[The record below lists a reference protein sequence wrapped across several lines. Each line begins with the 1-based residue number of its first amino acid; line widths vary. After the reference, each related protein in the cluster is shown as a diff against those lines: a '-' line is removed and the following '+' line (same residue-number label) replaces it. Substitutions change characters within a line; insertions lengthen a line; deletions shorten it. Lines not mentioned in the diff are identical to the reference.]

1 MTPFEQ
7 FLCLFLILISGYIS
21 SSEIALFSL
30 SRFQLRSIKEHL
42 RPSVHQ
48 NIKRLL
54 ADPGGLLMTILVIN
68 EILNISLSTM
78 ITNAVAVSPHPD
90 ESSFFSFLPSWALHS
105 LLGTL
110 ITAPLVLLAC
120 EITPKVIGARAN
132 QLVASLTADS
142 LLLLYNFFKPIR
154 ILLGWLIFGRSRKRS
169 RLTSEKITPSTKD
182 EILKESDFLL
192 MIEEGHRDGTIR
204 ENEVN
209 LIKKVFELDHIRVSE
224 TLKPLSET
232 VTISAQ
238 TTVKQALH
246 FIRNQ
251 KYSRIPV
258 ISGTTPTKKVVGILY
273 AKDLLLAKLDPELLE
288 LNITAIMRKPLFVSE
303 NIRLSSL
310 FRRLKQERTHLA
322 IIQKDHG
329 IPLGIMTMS
338 DVLEALFEDILEIDE
353 KEDATNESRGSS

>member
-1 MTPFEQ
+1 MSPIELFI
-7 FLCLFLILISGYIS
+7 CVFLILISGYIS
-21 SSEIALFSL
+21 SAEIALFSL

-42 RPSVHQ
+42 RPSIHQ

-54 ADPGGLLMTILVIN
+54 GDPGGLLMTILVIN
-68 EILNISLSTM
+68 EIINISLSAM
-78 ITNAVAVSPHPD
+78 ITNAVAINPHS
-90 ESSFFSFLPSWALHS
+90 ENGFFSFLPSWALHS

-110 ITAPLVLLAC
+110 ITAPIVLFAC

-142 LLLLYNFFKPIR
+142 LLVLYNFFMPVR
-154 ILLGWLIFGRSRKRS
+154 ILLGRMIFGQSRKIKRIN
-169 RLTSEKITPSTKD
+169 SEKTIVSTKD
-182 EILKESDFLL
+182 DILKESDFLL
-192 MIEEGHRDGTIR
+192 MLEEGHREGTIR

-232 VTISAQ
+232 VTISSQ
-238 TTVKQALH
+238 TTVKQALN

-258 ISGTTPTKKVVGILY
+258 ISGSSPTKKIIGILY

-303 NIRLSSL
+303 TIRLNSL
-310 FRRLKQERTHLA
+310 FRRLKQERTHMA

-329 IPLGIMTMS
+329 IPIGIMTMS
-338 DVLEALFEDILEIDE
+338 DVLETLFEDILEIDE
-353 KEDATNESRGSS
+353 KEDVTNEPRGSS